1 MLFVFIPYVVIG
13 MLFFMPI
20 PIAVLFDSFR
30 KERADIIVTDL
41 LKQKQ
46 SLMFCFICLDV
57 DKDNLVDLATFKAMM
72 DYAFNHRLSEENI
85 LEVYK
90 SVCPDLTKKINA
102 EKFTSIAYTMQ
113 NRKFFK
119 LEPLRFWPWEK

>member
-1 MLFVFIPYVVIG
+1 

-57 DKDNLVDLATFKAMM
+57 DKDNLVDLPTFKAMM

-90 SVCPDLTKKINA
+90 SVCPDLTI
-102 EKFTSIAYTMQ
+102 
-113 NRKFFK
+113 
-119 LEPLRFWPWEK
+119 PLRYSNSGRGARPARTRSSTVTVEYLLSRIVRYGPVSQRQ